1 MSAPAP
7 LQSIE
12 QASSAASLPL
22 RLAQRAFAMWLD
34 IARHESVAAGAFR
47 AARLRRIARRTV
59 SALSADDHARLIRW
73 LAVQLVTSVTGDAV
87 MAALARVDAAIAA
100 AAGTALA
107 RAREELHVAA
117 SGDAFAA

>member
-1 MSAPAP
+1 MTAPAT
-7 LQSIE
+7 LQPVE

-34 IARHESVAAGAFR
+34 IARREGLAAGAFR
-47 AARLRRIARRTV
+47 SARLRRIARRTL

-87 MAALARVDAAIAA
+87 MAALMRVDAVIAA
-100 AAGTALA
+100 GAGAALA
-107 RAREELHVAA
+107 RTREELHVTA
-117 SGDAFAA
+117 SGGAFAA